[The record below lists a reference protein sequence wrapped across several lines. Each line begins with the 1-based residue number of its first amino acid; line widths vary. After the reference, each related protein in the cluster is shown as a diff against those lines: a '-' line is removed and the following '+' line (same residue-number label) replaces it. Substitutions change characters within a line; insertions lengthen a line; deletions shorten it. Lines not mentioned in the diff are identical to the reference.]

1 MLWTESIRIALQSL
15 WANKLRTVLTLL
27 GMVIGVASVIT
38 VITLVNGANHYV
50 ATKISGHGADVITIS
65 KMPSVIFDGD
75 AYMRFNKRKDLTFDQ
90 YTALG
95 EACRACLLTGANI
108 SNAGKVTYGTHSSK
122 STDIRGW
129 TPSMQPLSAQTV
141 ISGRQLTEADE
152 KQGAHVVVV
161 GQDVVDHL
169 MNGADPV
176 GSELRVDG
184 GVYTVVGAG
193 QKMGTTLGQS
203 QDDYVEMP
211 LTAYMHSHGLHQSLT
226 FLVRSKPGPLA
237 MEDTADEVKQILRQ
251 LRRAPAGSDDDFTV
265 ETNGSLV
272 DLWKSISSS
281 FSVVLVGVASIS
293 LVIGG
298 VVIMNIM
305 LVSVTERT
313 REIGIRKALG
323 ARRGDL
329 LLQFLVE
336 SATMAALGGMVGI
349 AIGAGVSYAISVG
362 VGWPAVISPW
372 SVIAGLIVATSVGI
386 FFGVYPASKAS
397 RLDPIVALR
406 SEL

>member
-1 MLWTESIRIALQSL
+1 
-15 WANKLRTVLTLL
+15 
-27 GMVIGVASVIT
+27 
-38 VITLVNGANHYV
+38 
-50 ATKISGHGADVITIS
+50 
-65 KMPSVIFDGD
+65 
-75 AYMRFNKRKDLTFDQ
+75 
-90 YTALG
+90 
-95 EACRACLLTGANI
+95 
-108 SNAGKVTYGTHSSK
+108 
-122 STDIRGW
+122 
-129 TPSMQPLSAQTV
+129 MQPMTAQNIV
-141 ISGRQLTEADE
+141 AGRQLTEADE
-152 KQGAHVVVV
+152 KEGSHIIVV

-169 MNGADPV
+169 LGGSDPV
-176 GSELRVDG
+176 GKELRVDG

-193 QKMGTTLGQS
+193 ERMGTTLGQS

-211 LTAYMHSHGLHQSLT
+211 LTTYMHSHGLHQSLT
-226 FLVRSKPGPLA
+226 FLVRSKPGPVA
-237 MEDTADEVKQILRQ
+237 MEDTADEIKSILRN
-251 LRRAPAGSDDDFTV
+251 LRRDAPGTEDDFTV

-281 FSVVLVGVASIS
+281 FSIVLVGVAAVS

-323 ARRGDL
+323 ARRADL

-336 SATMAALGGMVGI
+336 SAMMAALGGIFGVTIGVGI
-349 AIGAGVSYAISVG
+349 SYLVSAG
-362 VGWPAVISPW
+362 VGWPAQISPW
-372 SVIAGLIVATSVGI
+372 SIVAGLVVATAVGI
-386 FFGVYPASKAS
+386 FFGVYPAGKAA